1 MTQIK
6 NYKHTFFEKTL
17 IHIILKFKSINEFLF
32 DLENSIF
39 KNKEKQN
46 SKKIFITGLARSGTS
61 SALDLFCQSGK
72 YGYQTY
78 EDMPFLMCPNLYS
91 KFRSFFKKKF
101 NIQPRSHSD
110 GILISQG
117 SPEAFEEFF
126 WKNEMN
132 NNYISNNFLLEN
144 HLSEENISN
153 FNKYINLVLK
163 KNNKEIY
170 ISKNNNNILRLKFIS
185 EKLNDSIILIFFRN
199 PVAHCYSLLKQ
210 HLNFINLQNNNKFI
224 LDYMNYLGHFE
235 FGKNLKRFEI
245 GKYKENDPTKINFWI
260 EIWINYYNYIL
271 KYISYN
277 NVYLICYEDL
287 ALRKNEYLRKK
298 INNEFLSDKIN
309 FYSYQNKNKF
319 SDAPEANFDY
329 AYQIYE
335 KLRSKV

>member
-144 HLSEENISN
+144 HLTE
-153 FNKYINLVLK
+153 
-163 KNNKEIY
+163 
-170 ISKNNNNILRLKFIS
+170 
-185 EKLNDSIILIFFRN
+185 
-199 PVAHCYSLLKQ
+199 
-210 HLNFINLQNNNKFI
+210 
-224 LDYMNYLGHFE
+224 
-235 FGKNLKRFEI
+235 
-245 GKYKENDPTKINFWI
+245 
-260 EIWINYYNYIL
+260 
-271 KYISYN
+271 
-277 NVYLICYEDL
+277 
-287 ALRKNEYLRKK
+287 
-298 INNEFLSDKIN
+298 
-309 FYSYQNKNKF
+309 
-319 SDAPEANFDY
+319 
-329 AYQIYE
+329 
-335 KLRSKV
+335 